1 MEQTQIKKIIEAAL
15 MAVDKPLPMKQ
26 IQSLFKTD
34 DVDKADVNKALVDL
48 QEEYEDRGVS
58 IVEVA
63 SGYRV
68 QIDQD
73 MSPWISRLFE
83 ERPPRYTRA
92 LLETLALVAY
102 RQPITRSEIEEVRGV
117 AVSTNIIKTLLERE
131 WVQVVGHKEVPGRP
145 AMYATTKEFLDY
157 FNLKR
162 IDELP
167 PLSELTDLDAIDTQL
182 EFPIPGKEHA
192 GNEQESSGGVN
203 AEDDA
208 GQGEESSESEDTAE
222 AADAIAEELS
232 DHAGDTSGNV
242 TLH

>member
-1 MEQTQIKKIIEAAL
+1 MEQSQIKKIVEAAL
-15 MAVDKPLPMKQ
+15 MAVDKPLTLVQ
-26 IQSLFKTD
+26 LHRLFTGEEEK
-34 DVDKADVNKALVDL
+34 VERADVNKALVDL
-48 QEEYEDRGVS
+48 QDEYDTRGVS

-73 MSPWISRLFE
+73 VSPWISRLFE

-92 LLETLALVAY
+92 LLETLALIAY

-157 FNLKR
+157 FNLRR

-167 PLSELTDLDAIDTQL
+167 PLSELTDLDSITLDTQL
-182 EFPIPGKEHA
+182 EMSISQGGDEKPDGEA
-192 GNEQESSGGVN
+192 GGELRGSEQT
-203 AEDDA
+203 DDA
-208 GQGEESSESEDTAE
+208 ESD
-222 AADAIAEELS
+222 AAS
-232 DHAGDTSGNV
+232 NV

>member
-1 MEQTQIKKIIEAAL
+1 MEQSQIKKIVEAAL
-15 MAVDKPLPMKQ
+15 MAVDKPLTLVQ
-26 IQSLFKTD
+26 LHRLFTGEEEK
-34 DVDKADVNKALVDL
+34 VERADVNKALVDL
-48 QEEYEDRGVS
+48 QDEYQARGVS

-73 MSPWISRLFE
+73 VSPWISRLFE

-92 LLETLALVAY
+92 LLETLALIAY

-117 AVSTNIIKTLLERE
+117 SVSTNIIKTLLERE

-157 FNLKR
+157 FNLRR

-167 PLSELTDLDAIDTQL
+167 PLSELTDLDSITLDTQL
-182 EFPIPGKEHA
+182 EMSMPRSDEEK
-192 GNEQESSGGVN
+192 S
-203 AEDDA
+203 DDDSE
-208 GQGEESSESEDTAE
+208 GELLS
-222 AADAIAEELS
+222 ADHAEETE
-232 DHAGDTSGNV
+232 AGTANNV

>member
-1 MEQTQIKKIIEAAL
+1 MEQSQIKRIIEAAL
-15 MAVDKPLPMKQ
+15 MAVDKPLSLKQ
-26 IQSLFKTD
+26 IMALFRND
-34 DVDKADVNKALVDL
+34 DVEKPEVNKALIDL
-48 QEEYEDRGVS
+48 QDEYAARGVS

-83 ERPPRYTRA
+83 ERPPRYSRA
-92 LLETLALVAY
+92 LLETLALIAY

-131 WVQVVGHKEVPGRP
+131 WVRVVGHKEVPGRP

-157 FNLKR
+157 FNLRR

-167 PLSELTDLDAIDTQL
+167 PLGELTDLDAIDTQL
-182 EFPIPGKEHA
+182 EMTIPRDEV
-192 GNEQESSGGVN
+192 ESVST
-203 AEDDA
+203 AEDGA
-208 GQGEESSESEDTAE
+208 ASDTAAGPPIKDE
-222 AADAIAEELS
+222 LAGSADI
-232 DHAGDTSGNV
+232 SGKV

>member
-1 MEQTQIKKIIEAAL
+1 MAPEQIKKIVEAAL
-15 MAVDKPLPMKQ
+15 MAVDKPL
-26 IQSLFKTD
+26 
-34 DVDKADVNKALVDL
+34 ALVHLHNLFSNEEEPVTREEVKEAIVTL
-48 QEEYEDRGVS
+48 QSEYDDRGVS

-68 QIDQD
+68 QVDQD
-73 MSPWISRLFE
+73 LAPWISLLFE

-117 AVSTNIIKTLLERE
+117 AVSTNIIRTLLERE
-131 WVQVVGHKEVPGRP
+131 WVRVVGHKEVPGRP

-157 FNLKR
+157 FNLRR

-167 PLSELTDLDAIDTQL
+167 PLSELTDLDQVA
-182 EFPIPGKEHA
+182 KEA
-192 GNEQESSGGVN
+192 GLPTEADEEPVDPETESAEVDVEGELISQEL
-203 AEDDA
+203 
-208 GQGEESSESEDTAE
+208 SEDAE
-222 AADAIAEELS
+222 PQE
-232 DHAGDTSGNV
+232 SGNV

>member
-1 MEQTQIKKIIEAAL
+1 VAPDQIKKIVEAAL
-15 MAVDKPLPMKQ
+15 MAVDKPLTL
-26 IQSLFKTD
+26 IQLHGLFANEEEA
-34 DVDKADVNKALVDL
+34 VDRALVKDALTEL
-48 QEEYEDRGVS
+48 QAEYENRGVS
-58 IVEVA
+58 VVEVA
-63 SGYRV
+63 SGFRV
-68 QIDQD
+68 QIDQEVA
-73 MSPWISRLFE
+73 PWISLLFE

-131 WVQVVGHKEVPGRP
+131 WVRVVGHKEVPGRP

-157 FNLKR
+157 FNLRR

-167 PLSELTDLDAIDTQL
+167 PLSELTDLDSIAREAGIPPETSADT
-182 EFPIPGKEHA
+182 E
-192 GNEQESSGGVN
+192 

-208 GQGEESSESEDTAE
+208 DSVK
-222 AADAIAEELS
+222 EELIS
-232 DHAGDTSGNV
+232 QELGDEPDHDNGNV

>member
-1 MEQTQIKKIIEAAL
+1 MTPEQVKNIIEAAL
-15 MAVDKPLPMKQ
+15 MAVDQPLTLLQ
-26 IQSLFKTD
+26 LHNLFANEEEPIARAEVKSAIET
-34 DVDKADVNKALVDL
+34 L
-48 QEEYEDRGVS
+48 QGEYADRGISV
-58 IVEVA
+58 VEVA

-68 QIDQD
+68 QIDQTV
-73 MSPWISRLFE
+73 SPWISLLFE

-131 WVQVVGHKEVPGRP
+131 WVTVVGHKEVPGRP
-145 AMYATTKEFLDY
+145 AMYATTKQFLDY

-167 PLSELTDLDAIDTQL
+167 PLSELKDLDSIAKSAGL
-182 EFPIPGKEHA
+182 PIEGEEQELVQESGDDADMISPEIA
-192 GNEQESSGGVN
+192 EDVEPQESS
-203 AEDDA
+203 
-208 GQGEESSESEDTAE
+208 
-222 AADAIAEELS
+222 
-232 DHAGDTSGNV
+232 NV